1 MKNCIRLL
9 ILVIIFFIIGIILF
23 ITGQKHEIL
32 MLNNTVTDVKY
43 SVEGAPYKSISK
55 NSKAKFNFKGKSGTL
70 FIKQGDKITT
80 LKVKMDIKGD
90 YELFLKEALS
100 NENGYL
106 KKYKEEVIIQDDEN
120 NASQVNDEI
129 KIDF

>member
-1 MKNCIRLL
+1 MKNYIRLL
-9 ILVIIFFIIGIILF
+9 TLLIIFLIIGIILF

-32 MLNNTVTDVKY
+32 MINNTSTDVKY
-43 SVEGAPYKSISK
+43 SVEGAPYKSVSK

-100 NENGYL
+100 NEYGYL
-106 KKYKEEVIIQDDEN
+106 KKYKEEIVIQDEEN
-120 NASQVNDEI
+120 NNPQVNDEV